1 MLYKFF
7 FPEKIVFTSWFHTFI
22 WQLAGILEPNDGTC
36 HLNGEG
42 YYTEAEVQV
51 NFSICVLISNNCK
64 NMFSFIWNLYNK
76 FFFTFQLKPNL
87 YIKQDYPSIGQIIQK
102 AKENNINI
110 IFVIGGNSSE
120 LNNQQVRN
128 LFYDKLATLLPGG
141 TPRAS
146 ELSTDARNILDIV
159 SANYRVKWWTLIL
172 MKKS

>member
-1 MLYKFF
+1 
-7 FPEKIVFTSWFHTFI
+7 
-22 WQLAGILEPNDGTC
+22 
-36 HLNGEG
+36 
-42 YYTEAEVQV
+42 
-51 NFSICVLISNNCK
+51 
-64 NMFSFIWNLYNK
+64 MFSFISYLYNNS
-76 FFFTFQLKPNL
+76 FFTFQLKPNL

>member
-7 FPEKIVFTSWFHTFI
+7 PLEKIVFTSWFHTFI

-64 NMFSFIWNLYNK
+64 NMFSFIWYLYNN

-87 YIKQDYPSIGQIIQK
+87 HMKQDYPSIGQIIQK

-159 SANYRVKWWTLIL
+159 SANYRVKWWTLKL
-172 MKKS
+172 MKKI

>member
-1 MLYKFF
+1 
-7 FPEKIVFTSWFHTFI
+7 
-22 WQLAGILEPNDGTC
+22 
-36 HLNGEG
+36 
-42 YYTEAEVQV
+42 
-51 NFSICVLISNNCK
+51 
-64 NMFSFIWNLYNK
+64 MFSFIWYLYNK

-172 MKKS
+172 MKKSLYFVSKHKKGKLLYNRLFDIPGLFPSFSV